1 MKDTEQKTVRF
12 YANNPKHKEAW
23 EYLHQLDKDICS
35 SQQDF
40 MIDAINSYYHKMT
53 ELKDD
58 PYLET
63 REREEEFI
71 KRITHGVMEQ
81 LTADLPKVVG
91 GFLIGLLAGETDG
104 VSSIGRTLAE
114 KYTGGAVAE
123 KAIATSTT
131 TMKKKLKSK
140 LILVKWKLRTMSTWI
155 WSTFSKRN
163 QK

>member
-23 EYLHQLDKDICS
+23 EYLHQLDKDVCS

-40 MIDAINSYYHKMT
+40 IVDAINSYYHKMAD
-53 ELKDD
+53 LKDD

-104 VSSIGRTLAE
+104 VSSIGRALAV
-114 KYTGGAVAE
+114 KYTSGAVDE
-123 KAIATSTT
+123 KAIVTSTT
-131 TMKKKLKSK
+131 TNEKVAEINVDISEVEVADNEYLD
-140 LILVKWKLRTMSTWI
+140 LDNI
-155 WSTFSKRN
+155 F
-163 QK
+163 

>member
-1 MKDTEQKTVRF
+1 MKNTEQKTVRF

-35 SQQDF
+35 SHQEF
-40 MIDAINSYYHKMT
+40 IIEAINSYYHKIAD
-53 ELKDD
+53 LKDD

-91 GFLIGLLAGETDG
+91 GFLIGLLAGEKEG
-104 VSSIGRTLAE
+104 VSSVRE
-114 KYTGGAVAE
+114 KYVE
-123 KAIATSTT
+123 EVVSFQEEELEVLYSTVISA
-131 TMKKKLKSK
+131 LEPS
-140 LILVKWKLRTMSTWI
+140 
-155 WSTFSKRN
+155 
-163 QK
+163 

>member
-23 EYLHQLDKDICS
+23 EYLHQLDKEICS

-40 MIDAINSYYHKMT
+40 IIDAINSYYHKMAD
-53 ELKDD
+53 LKDD
-58 PYLET
+58 PYMET

-104 VSSIGRTLAE
+104 VSSIGRAVAE
-114 KYTGGAVAE
+114 KYTSGEVDE

-131 TMKKKLKSK
+131 TNEKVAEIKADISEAEVADNEYLD
-140 LILVKWKLRTMSTWI
+140 LENI
-155 WSTFSKRN
+155 F
-163 QK
+163 

>member
-40 MIDAINSYYHKMT
+40 IIDAINSYYHKMA

-91 GFLIGLLAGETDG
+91 GFLIGLLAGEADG
-104 VSSIGRTLAE
+104 VSSIGRALAK
-114 KYTGGAVAE
+114 KYTSGAGDEKTVCTSPNVEVKQAEIKADISEEEVADNE
-123 KAIATSTT
+123 YLDLDNI
-131 TMKKKLKSK
+131 
-140 LILVKWKLRTMSTWI
+140 
-155 WSTFSKRN
+155 F
-163 QK
+163 

>member
-12 YANNPKHKEAW
+12 YANNPRHKEAW
-23 EYLHQLDKDICS
+23 EYLHQLDKEVCS

-40 MIDAINSYYHKMT
+40 IVDAINSYYHKMA

-104 VSSIGRTLAE
+104 MSSIGRTLAE
-114 KYTGGAVAE
+114 KYTSGAVDE

-131 TMKKKLKSK
+131 TNEKVAEINADISEVEVTDNEYLD
-140 LILVKWKLRTMSTWI
+140 LDNI
-155 WSTFSKRN
+155 F
-163 QK
+163 

>member
-23 EYLHQLDKDICS
+23 EYLHQLDKEICS

-40 MIDAINSYYHKMT
+40 IVDAINSYYHKMA

-81 LTADLPKVVG
+81 LTEDLPKVVG

-104 VSSIGRTLAE
+104 VSSIGRALAE
-114 KYTGGAVAE
+114 KYTGVAVGE
-123 KAIATSTT
+123 KAVCTSTNAE
-131 TMKKKLKSK
+131 
-140 LILVKWKLRTMSTWI
+140 VKQAEIKADISEAEVADNEYLDLDNI
-155 WSTFSKRN
+155 F
-163 QK
+163 

>member
-23 EYLHQLDKDICS
+23 EFLHQLDKDICS

-40 MIDAINSYYHKMT
+40 IVDAINSYYHKMA

-104 VSSIGRTLAE
+104 VSSIGRSLAE
-114 KYTGGAVAE
+114 KYTSGAVDE
-123 KAIATSTT
+123 KAIATSITT
-131 TMKKKLKSK
+131 NEKVAEIKADISEAEVNDNEYLD
-140 LILVKWKLRTMSTWI
+140 LNNI
-155 WSTFSKRN
+155 F
-163 QK
+163 

>member
-40 MIDAINSYYHKMT
+40 IVDAINSYYHKMA

-81 LTADLPKVVG
+81 LTADFPKVVG

-104 VSSIGRTLAE
+104 VSSIGRALAE
-114 KYTGGAVAE
+114 KHTSGAVDE
-123 KAIATSTT
+123 KSIATSTT
-131 TMKKKLKSK
+131 TNEKVAEINADISEVEVADNEYLD
-140 LILVKWKLRTMSTWI
+140 LDNI
-155 WSTFSKRN
+155 F
-163 QK
+163 

>member
-1 MKDTEQKTVRF
+1 MKETEQKTVRF

-35 SQQDF
+35 SQQEF
-40 MIDAINSYYHKMT
+40 IIDAINSYYHKLAD
-53 ELKDD
+53 LKDD

-91 GFLIGLLAGETDG
+91 GFLIGLLAGEADG
-104 VSSIGRTLAE
+104 VSSIGRALAE
-114 KYTGGAVAE
+114 KYKSGEVDE

-131 TMKKKLKSK
+131 TNEKVAEINAEISEVEVADNEYLD
-140 LILVKWKLRTMSTWI
+140 LDNI
-155 WSTFSKRN
+155 F
-163 QK
+163 

>member
-12 YANNPKHKEAW
+12 YANNLKHKEAW
-23 EYLHQLDKDICS
+23 EYLHQLDKEICS

-40 MIDAINSYYHKMT
+40 IIDAINSYYHKMA

-104 VSSIGRTLAE
+104 VSSIGRALAE
-114 KYTGGAVAE
+114 KYTGVAVDE

-131 TMKKKLKSK
+131 AKLKEAEIKADISEAEVADNEY
-140 LILVKWKLRTMSTWI
+140 LDLDNI
-155 WSTFSKRN
+155 F
-163 QK
+163 

>member
-23 EYLHQLDKDICS
+23 EFLHQLDKDICS

-40 MIDAINSYYHKMT
+40 IVDAINSYYHKMA

-91 GFLIGLLAGETDG
+91 GFLIGLLAGEKDG
-104 VSSIGRTLAE
+104 VFSIGRALAE
-114 KYTGGAVAE
+114 KYTGGAVDE
-123 KAIATSTT
+123 KAIATSPTT
-131 TMKKKLKSK
+131 KKKEAEINADISEVEVADNEYLD
-140 LILVKWKLRTMSTWI
+140 LDNI
-155 WSTFSKRN
+155 F
-163 QK
+163 

>member
-23 EYLHQLDKDICS
+23 EYLHKLDKEICS

-40 MIDAINSYYHKMT
+40 IIDAINSYYHKMA

-91 GFLIGLLAGETDG
+91 GFLIGLLAGETDS
-104 VSSIGRTLAE
+104 VSFIGRALAE
-114 KYTGGAVAE
+114 KYTSGAVEERSFTA
-123 KAIATSTT
+123 STT
-131 TMKKKLKSK
+131 TKAKEAEIKADISEYEVADNEYLD
-140 LILVKWKLRTMSTWI
+140 LDNI
-155 WSTFSKRN
+155 F
-163 QK
+163 

>member
-40 MIDAINSYYHKMT
+40 MIDAINSYYHKMA

-91 GFLIGLLAGETDG
+91 GFLIGLLAGEKDG

-131 TMKKKLKSK
+131 TNEKEVEIKADISEVEVADNEYLD
-140 LILVKWKLRTMSTWI
+140 LDNI
-155 WSTFSKRN
+155 F
-163 QK
+163 

>member
-12 YANNPKHKEAW
+12 YASNPKHKEAW
-23 EYLHQLDKDICS
+23 EYLHQLDKEICS

-40 MIDAINSYYHKMT
+40 IVDAINNYYHKMA
-53 ELKDD
+53 EMKND

-71 KRITHGVMEQ
+71 KRITNGVMEQ

-104 VSSIGRTLAE
+104 VYSIGRTLAE
-114 KYTGGAVAE
+114 KYRGVAADE
-123 KAIATSTT
+123 RNVGTSSNVEVKEAEIKADISETEVADNEY
-131 TMKKKLKSK
+131 LD
-140 LILVKWKLRTMSTWI
+140 LDNI
-155 WSTFSKRN
+155 F
-163 QK
+163 